1 MSGTSLDGVDAAL
14 VDFSD
19 PHPVVRAT
27 NFAPFPPSLR
37 TEMLSL
43 QAHGPDEIE
52 RGALAANELA
62 RAYAAG
68 VAAVLGSSGT
78 PANDISVIGAHGQ
91 TVRHRP
97 ELGFTVQLNNPALL
111 AELTGIKVVAD
122 FRNRDVAAGG
132 QGAPLAPAFHQA
144 FFSNPGTCRAVVN
157 VGGIANITLLEAD
170 GGVGGFDTGPGN
182 VLIDLWCQRNTG
194 RPFDDSGAWARTGK
208 VDDMLLGLLFADPFF
223 ARPAPKSTGRDLFN
237 ARWLAERLEQ
247 FAAAQGLPPEDIQA
261 TLLELTARS
270 IVNSAAESAIDALF
284 VCGGGARNDYL
295 MERLRTLLGG
305 KPVESTNAIGVPPDW
320 VEAVAFA
327 WFALQTLNGTPAN
340 LPRVT
345 GARGLRMLGAIYPA

>member
-1 MSGTSLDGVDAAL
+1 MNLFGRFLRYVTFLLSIGGV
-14 VDFSD
+14 
-19 PHPVVRAT
+19 
-27 NFAPFPPSLR
+27 
-37 TEMLSL
+37 
-43 QAHGPDEIE
+43 
-52 RGALAANELA
+52 
-62 RAYAAG
+62 
-68 VAAVLGSSGT
+68 VAFTAVM
-78 PANDISVIGAHGQ
+78 
-91 TVRHRP
+91 R
-97 ELGFTVQLNNPALL
+97 QLNAADQQRPASTHQSVPVK
-111 AELTGIKVVAD
+111 AAADDIAGTG
-122 FRNRDVAAGG
+122 
-132 QGAPLAPAFHQA
+132 
-144 FFSNPGTCRAVVN
+144 
-157 VGGIANITLLEAD
+157 LLEAN
-170 GGVGGFDTGPGN
+170 GEVGGFDTGPGN

-208 VDDMLLGLLFADPFF
+208 VDDMLLGILLADPFF

-247 FAAAQGLPPEDIQA
+247 FVAAQDLPPEDIQA

-270 IVNSAAESAIDALF
+270 IVNSAADSAIDALF